1 MKPNMGS
8 TERTL
13 RIIAGLVIIGL
24 GYYFKNWW
32 GAVGIIPLLTGF
44 VSFCPLY
51 KMLGLR
57 Q

>member
-32 GAVGIIPLLTGF
+32 GAVGLIPLLTGF

-51 KMLGLR
+51 KILGLR
-57 Q
+57 